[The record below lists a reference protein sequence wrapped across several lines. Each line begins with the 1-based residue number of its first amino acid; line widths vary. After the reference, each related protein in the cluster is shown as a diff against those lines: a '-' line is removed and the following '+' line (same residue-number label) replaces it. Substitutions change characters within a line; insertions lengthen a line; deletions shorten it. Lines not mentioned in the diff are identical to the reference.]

1 MQRSITIYNN
11 KSLTKGGCVMLRDLI
26 VKELEE
32 LSISAVELDGLVD
45 LMAGK
50 GGVGCRDASCA
61 GSCQT
66 NL

>member
-1 MQRSITIYNN
+1 
-11 KSLTKGGCVMLRDLI
+11 MLRDLI

-32 LSISAVELDGLVD
+32 LSISSVELDGLVD